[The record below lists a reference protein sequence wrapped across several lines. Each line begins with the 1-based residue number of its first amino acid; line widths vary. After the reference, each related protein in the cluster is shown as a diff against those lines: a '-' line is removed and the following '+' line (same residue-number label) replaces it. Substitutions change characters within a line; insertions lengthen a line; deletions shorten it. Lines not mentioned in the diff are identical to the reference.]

1 MKTNEPKFVQELDA
15 IYARTIENEAND
27 KERALI
33 AKHMTMIGSR
43 CAKMLEN
50 EMLSAEKKMRI
61 RKIQQMSDDECAALR
76 KGYDVLTHWGLM
88 RDMMQSIGK

>member
-15 IYARTIENEAND
+15 IYTRTIKEFATDE
-27 KERALI
+27 ERALI

-43 CAKMLEN
+43 CTKMLEN

-61 RKIQQMSDDECAALR
+61 RKIQQMSDDECAALH
-76 KGYDVLTHWGLM
+76 KGYDVLTHWTLM